1 MKTVTVTYNL
11 YQYDELSDDA
21 KEKALEWAAD
31 INVDFDWWD
40 FDGLT
45 GFSSDEIR
53 QYRLGNPPDDLL
65 KYKNMYFDID
75 RGGFI
80 QFVGAE
86 FADDEI
92 ARKFLGVHRS
102 LWEQVY
108 WTINEIPYRE
118 TNTRLEYEPQDSYK
132 EFTPKQIAILDRAVE
147 RFADKMHK
155 ALYALRDEYEGATS
169 REAIE
174 DTIRANEYTFDVEG
188 NRKN

>member
-1 MKTVTVTYNL
+1 METKTVTYNL
-11 YQYDELSDDA
+11 YQYDELSDSA
-21 KEKALEWAAD
+21 KENALEWAAD
-31 INVDFDWWD
+31 INVNFEWWD

-45 GFSSDEIR
+45 GFSNSEIR
-53 QYRLGNPPDDLL
+53 QYRLGNPSCDLL
-65 KYKNMYFDID
+65 KYKKMYFDID
-75 RGGFI
+75 RGWYI
-80 QFVGAE
+80 QFIDAE

-92 ARKFLGVHRS
+92 ARKFLGVHKS

-108 WTINEIPYRE
+108 WLINDNPYRG
-118 TNTRLEYEPQDSYK
+118 TNTRLEYEPQDGNK

-147 RFADKMHK
+147 RFANKMHK

-188 NRKN
+188 KRKN